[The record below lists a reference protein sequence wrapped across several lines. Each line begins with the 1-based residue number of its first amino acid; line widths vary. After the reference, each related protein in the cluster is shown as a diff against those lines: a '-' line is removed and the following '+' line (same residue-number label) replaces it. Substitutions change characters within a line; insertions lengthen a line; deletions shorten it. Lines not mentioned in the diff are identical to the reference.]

1 MLLMTLTVIQTPVAL
16 MEAALNTEAL
26 QQLKR
31 VIAEVPDRRYR
42 IGDWKRCACGHA
54 TQDEW
59 FRARGFTSCTSM
71 ARAMEFFGLTADQAH
86 DLFAVRS
93 RVEVTPRV
101 TIALIDQL
109 LDHGEVPP
117 HPQPDPAA
125 RRQAV
130 IDGLLARAS
139 AAARK
144 ARETTSVLLGAF
156 L

>member
-1 MLLMTLTVIQTPVAL
+1 
-16 MEAALNTEAL
+16 
-26 QQLKR
+26 
-31 VIAEVPDRRYR
+31 
-42 IGDWKRCACGHA
+42 
-54 TQDEW
+54 
-59 FRARGFTSCTSM
+59 M

>member
-1 MLLMTLTVIQTPVAL
+1 
-16 MEAALNTEAL
+16 LNTEAL

-31 VIAEVPDRRYR
+31 VIAQVPDRRYR
-42 IGDWKRCACGHA
+42 IGDWKQCACGHA

-59 FRARGFTSCTSM
+59 FRARGFTSCSSM
-71 ARAMEFFGLTADQAH
+71 ARAMEFFDLTADQAH
-86 DLFAVRS
+86 DLFAVPS
-93 RVEVTPRV
+93 GVKVTPRF

-109 LDHGEVPP
+109 LHQGEVTS

-139 AAARK
+139 AAAKK
-144 ARETTSVLLGAF
+144 ARETTSVLLGVF